1 MNDSLQ
7 FTSIDS
13 VISDTSKVNLS
24 IEDSITVTKTV
35 ANFIQKESI
44 EISPLLNLSNSN
56 TDIIAYIL
64 FVLLGIISV
73 IWFFTPDRFSTIF
86 SLRTDGYLQRTG
98 DSITKVPGTFI
109 VGFFWLNFIFS
120 TCIFMTILIQKFF
133 VEDIVGLTE
142 YEILG
147 YVFLILGCL
156 MLYRYLVIF
165 GTATIFET
173 QKLRRQQVIIGSRI
187 NFITGLFLVPIILVS
202 IFTEGNFFIYV
213 GIAVIAILQ
222 IYRLLKTVIV
232 GKSSTIFSALHI
244 ILYLC
249 TLEIV
254 PVLVLIRLIG
264 NTSAI

>member
-7 FTSIDS
+7 YNFRDS
-13 VISDTSKVNLS
+13 VISDTVSVNLS
-24 IEDSITVTKTV
+24 LDDSTIVPKTI
-35 ANFIQKESI
+35 ASFIQKESI
-44 EISPLLNLSNSN
+44 EISPLINMYNST

-64 FVLLGIISV
+64 LFMLGIISV
-73 IWFFTPDRFSTIF
+73 IWFFAPDRFSTIF
-86 SLRTDGYLQRTG
+86 SLRSDGYLQRTG
-98 DSITKVPGTFI
+98 DSVTKVPGTI
-109 VGFFWLNFIFS
+109 IIGFFWLNFIIS
-120 TCIFMTILIQKFF
+120 LCIFITLLVIRFF
-133 VEDIVGLTE
+133 KDSFADLTE
-142 YEILG
+142 YEIMG
-147 YVFLILGCL
+147 YTILILCSL
-156 MLYRYLVIF
+156 ILYRYLVIF

-173 QKLRRQQVIIGSRI
+173 QKLRRQQVIIGSRT

-202 IFTEGNFFIYV
+202 IFTKGSFFIYM
-213 GIAVIAILQ
+213 GIAVIVILQ

-264 NTSAI
+264 NASRI